1 MHLPYAMPGNP
12 WGVGSLEAGL
22 TLVPSKSLR
31 PQQSPPA
38 TEMQGTD
45 TNFNAVARSKSWQ
58 TTGWNDSSVDYAG
71 LAAAESVQSSTAP
84 MPYTEKIDGALASPN
99 LNDACHLTAP
109 SRSSSSRSETS
120 TVAPNNRRRR
130 VRFGVYL
137 RGEESMKLHHR
148 PSSSSKNGS
157 DGDAIKLR
165 DRHNRVEKNYRD
177 RLNYRFLS
185 LLKLLLTDQTP
196 QGQRIGGK
204 FDALSRGAVLD
215 MACERIKSL
224 EAENGILKL
233 NAKTYDDSGNIY
245 GVWDVQS
252 STEKQTS

>member
-1 MHLPYAMPGNP
+1 
-12 WGVGSLEAGL
+12 
-22 TLVPSKSLR
+22 
-31 PQQSPPA
+31 
-38 TEMQGTD
+38 
-45 TNFNAVARSKSWQ
+45 
-58 TTGWNDSSVDYAG
+58 
-71 LAAAESVQSSTAP
+71 
-84 MPYTEKIDGALASPN
+84 
-99 LNDACHLTAP
+99 
-109 SRSSSSRSETS
+109 
-120 TVAPNNRRRR
+120 
-130 VRFGVYL
+130 
-137 RGEESMKLHHR
+137 MKLHHR